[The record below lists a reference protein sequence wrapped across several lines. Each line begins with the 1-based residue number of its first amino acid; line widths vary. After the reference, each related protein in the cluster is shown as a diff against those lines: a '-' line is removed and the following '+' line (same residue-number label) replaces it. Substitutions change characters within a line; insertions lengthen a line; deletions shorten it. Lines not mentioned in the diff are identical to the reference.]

1 MATVPDEQ
9 IVQRSHHAQ
18 VAITPNAKKGVEAA
32 TNGEV
37 FWASTTLGN
46 TVTTDKSVAGN
57 QADID
62 TVIARV
68 DA

>member
-1 MATVPDEQ
+1 MATVPNEQ

-18 VAITPNAKKGVEAA
+18 VAITPTAEKGVEAN
-32 TNGEV
+32 TGEV

-46 TVTTDKSVAGN
+46 TVTTDKAVAGN

-62 TVIARV
+62 VVIARV